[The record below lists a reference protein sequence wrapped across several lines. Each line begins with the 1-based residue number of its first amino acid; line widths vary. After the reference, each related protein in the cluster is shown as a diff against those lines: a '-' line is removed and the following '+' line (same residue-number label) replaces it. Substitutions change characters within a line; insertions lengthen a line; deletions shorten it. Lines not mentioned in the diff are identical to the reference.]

1 MTLPCLFLLLLGSS
15 MAQAAADFSRPG
27 PCAPQSWQPDFPVP
41 SDLQAVQ
48 LPAKLRLNVTMPDC
62 PATAEQAFGP
72 APSPVLF
79 FFNGFMVSSRSR
91 RLQAPARLGRVPP
104 PRRRRS
110 SRCQPLTSPLQ
121 NRAGWYHRLM
131 QRAASWGLVTV
142 QYDTPF
148 FPLLTVAAEVQLFPY
163 LLQVRLLLPSRRCCC
178 LNLSALLLHQAPLLC
193 LQTSAVNAGMQWVA
207 DQGDDPASP
216 LYGRADMASVA
227 VGGHSRG
234 GKLATLAFTGRP
246 PVSTC
251 RWCGLPPLPPLVPLW
266 LCRATTATF
275 LSLPPPHLVLLL
287 TPTHRVAPP
296 AAPAAP
302 AGNPQL
308 VQAAYLVD
316 PVDVTRWSPESADN
330 PSGGR
335 RAWDGGRRKRRG
347 APPPPGQACL
357 DVQACRGSECGPL
370 SRCWCKCLD
379 AGTSSPE
386 RQPSTSLLFSSRLQ
400 RCGRWRPAAWQWA

>member
-1 MTLPCLFLLLLGSS
+1 

-79 FFNGFMVSSRSR
+79 FFNGFM
-91 RLQAPARLGRVPP
+91 
-104 PRRRRS
+104 
-110 SRCQPLTSPLQ
+110 

-163 LLQVRLLLPSRRCCC
+163 LLQ
-178 LNLSALLLHQAPLLC
+178 
-193 LQTSAVNAGMQWVA
+193 WVA

-234 GKLATLAFTGRP
+234 GKLATLAFTG
-246 PVSTC
+246 
-251 RWCGLPPLPPLVPLW
+251 
-266 LCRATTATF
+266 
-275 LSLPPPHLVLLL
+275 
-287 TPTHRVAPP
+287 
-296 AAPAAP
+296 
-302 AGNPQL
+302 NPQL

-330 PSGGR
+330 PSAVRALAASGLAVGMTAAGVISSCNPADAGYQPMYAAAGNGSWLGIIPEASHSQFIDAGCVGNAAADLLCGKGSDSR
-335 RAWDGGRRKRRG
+335 RQVAELTATPMLAWLWDQLVGQQQQQADAANGTSAGSPLPSFFSWVLRQQQAGMLEFQVKREEADGLW
-347 APPPPGQACL
+347 ADAAGQAPDETPVDAAEGMVESAAEEEECAPEPELAAFARAL
-357 DVQACRGSECGPL
+357 D
-370 SRCWCKCLD
+370 
-379 AGTSSPE
+379 
-386 RQPSTSLLFSSRLQ
+386 
-400 RCGRWRPAAWQWA
+400 